1 MPSMDLYAKNTLR
14 EDRLHGDAM
23 LPMAAYL
30 IEREAGEP
38 ILDTHWHQEAE
49 FFCVLEGEVQFQI
62 DTEYLV
68 VRAGEAV
75 FIDGG
80 DMHAGHSH
88 NGSPCTFCAIV
99 FDVEW
104 LAGAS
109 YDAVQAGFIAPLQEK
124 RRTFPRHI
132 KPDTAWGQAVLGHLH
147 ALMEAYDRQ
156 ALGFEAS
163 IKGRLLLIFSEIAGA
178 GQWHKRSAINAA
190 EVVKIDRLKTIIV
203 HMQQHY
209 DRPLRIRELADL
221 VPMSEGQFIRFFKS
235 MTHKTPIDYLNSYRV
250 RRAAELLRDT
260 DRKISD
266 IALEVGFEHVSYFI
280 KVFRKQHKTT
290 PSEYRKE
297 SSREVDA
304 ADMD

>member
-1 MPSMDLYAKNTLR
+1 MDLYAKHTLR
-14 EDRLHGDAM
+14 EDRLHGDAL
-23 LPMAAYL
+23 LPLAAYW
-30 IEREAGEP
+30 IEGEAGEQ
-38 ILDTHWHQEAE
+38 ILDTHWHQEVE
-49 FFCVLEGEVQFQI
+49 FFCVLEGEVQLQI
-62 DTEYLV
+62 DTDYLV

-75 FIDGG
+75 FINGG
-80 DMHAGHSH
+80 DIHAGHSIK
-88 NGSPCTFCAIV
+88 GSPCIFCAIV
-99 FDVEW
+99 FDAEW

-124 RRTFPRHI
+124 RRTLPRHI
-132 KPDTAWGQAVLGHLH
+132 KPTTAWGQAVLGHLH
-147 ALMEAYDRQ
+147 AIMEAYDRQ
-156 ALGFEAS
+156 AFGFEAAL
-163 IKGRLLLIFSEIAGA
+163 KGRLLLIFSEIAAA
-178 GQWHKRSAINAA
+178 GQWRKRSAINAA
-190 EVVKIDRLKTIIV
+190 EVVKIERLKTIIV

-250 RRAAELLRDT
+250 RRAAELLRET

-297 SSREVDA
+297 SSRDIDA
-304 ADMD
+304 HAAELD